1 MYNLKKTV
9 AVSLVAASLA
19 ATCAVAA
26 SAAGFEK
33 GDFNMDGVVDSNDA
47 LLTLQ
52 ASCSPI
58 IELSDEQIDVG
69 DFNDDGYVDSG
80 DALLILRKSI
90 EVDGQVMIDTKLLTT
105 VDVTPPKEKTFTQVS
120 EMQGWSAAEVVEKVG
135 PLFTEDQR
143 ESGILASVSM
153 AQFIVESGYGQSKLS
168 IEANNCF
175 GIKGYPEDQP
185 RVNSPWDGVSVYT
198 ISTAEYDSYGNRY
211 YVDANFRKY
220 ACMEDSIADHSSVL
234 LTSSYDGVR
243 LRYASVVGVTDYR
256 KACQI
261 IKDGGYATAPDYVD
275 LLCSVI
281 EYWNLT
287 QYDLQNVEPTVK
299 THSYSVASARPEST
313 LVESDNTAVKENDEE
328 AVDTDEDEVVE
339 KRVLYR
345 VRLEWEDA
353 YSQVGAFNYIENAQE
368 CADLYPG
375 YNVYD
380 EEGNVVYSP

>member
-135 PLFTEDQR
+135 FNAFQTGLSCAKIVCFNAEGQVFGLNQTVVAASKLVLQHL
-143 ESGILASVSM
+143 GILGA
-153 AQFIVESGYGQSKLS
+153 
-168 IEANNCF
+168 
-175 GIKGYPEDQP
+175 
-185 RVNSPWDGVSVYT
+185 
-198 ISTAEYDSYGNRY
+198 
-211 YVDANFRKY
+211 
-220 ACMEDSIADHSSVL
+220 DSIKFIAAGR
-234 LTSSYDGVR
+234 DGDAPGKGF
-243 LRYASVVGVTDYR
+243 LRCR
-256 KACQI
+256 Q
-261 IKDGGYATAPDYVD
+261 VD
-275 LLCSVI
+275 KGKLEL
-281 EYWNLT
+281 
-287 QYDLQNVEPTVK
+287 
-299 THSYSVASARPEST
+299 HR
-313 LVESDNTAVKENDEE
+313 AVK
-328 AVDTDEDEVVE
+328 V
-339 KRVLYR
+339 
-345 VRLEWEDA
+345 
-353 YSQVGAFNYIENAQE
+353 I
-368 CADLYPG
+368 
-375 YNVYD
+375 
-380 EEGNVVYSP
+380 